1 MFEDKTQVIIFG
13 MRENKWDI
21 ELWKLSEEVVNFE
34 KLLKRHKES
43 EVINPVLK
51 RKLQD
56 YKIWLEDKI
65 DTTRYWNELNS
76 YKPVNFIYLPVND
89 LEDTTSWTWY
99 NMDEYIPFPDY
110 KVQNITEINI
120 AEILNE
126 LNNENFTKFKNFTY
140 NLEQTGHSNCTVIA
154 NSKLYTFIAWRNNET
169 IRFQV
174 WSYKHEPLFDCKNGM
189 NLELDTEIS
198 SNNFIKKI

>member
-13 MRENKWDI
+13 KRENKWDI

-65 DTTRYWNELNS
+65 DTTRYWNELNA

-89 LEDTTSWTWY
+89 FEDNNWTWY
-99 NMDEYIPFPDY
+99 NMDEDIPSPNY
-110 KVQNITEINI
+110 EPQNIKDIDF
-120 AEILNE
+120 AEILQE
-126 LNNENFTKFKNFTY
+126 LNKQDFAKFNNFVY
-140 NLEQTGHSNCTVIA
+140 NLNQTGYSNCTVITD
-154 NSKLYTFIAWRNNET
+154 NKLLTFLAWENNKT
-169 IRFQV
+169 VRFQI
-174 WSYKHEPLFDCKNGM
+174 WRYEHKPLFECKNGM
-189 NLELDTEIS
+189 ILAFDTEIV
-198 SNNFIKKI
+198 KDKLVKEYE

>member
-99 NMDEYIPFPDY
+99 NMDEYIPFPDLLRS
-110 KVQNITEINI
+110 VLFLQ
-120 AEILNE
+120 
-126 LNNENFTKFKNFTY
+126 
-140 NLEQTGHSNCTVIA
+140 HSSFVY
-154 NSKLYTFIAWRNNET
+154 SL
-169 IRFQV
+169 Q
-174 WSYKHEPLFDCKNGM
+174 EPYRIFLLQFFLLPD
-189 NLELDTEIS
+189 LHFE
-198 SNNFIKKI
+198 